1 MKHKD
6 NTLYDK
12 YFTEVDNTLGEYLWL
27 CTMTKPDFSASN
39 YNLMETLWNNQAH
52 LDKFHEIR
60 NKITELLTAI
70 ELENN

>member
-1 MKHKD
+1 MSKEE
-6 NTLYDK
+6 LDK
-12 YFTEVDNTLGEYLWL
+12 IYNRYFSEVDNTLGEYLWRHVNNNIE
-27 CTMTKPDFSASN
+27 DNF
-39 YNLMETLWNNQAH
+39 METLWNNQAH

>member
-1 MKHKD
+1 MTNEQEKIY
-6 NTLYDK
+6 NK
-12 YFTEVDNTLGEYLWL
+12 YFTEVDDTLHKYLWRHVNNNI
-27 CTMTKPDFSASN
+27 DDNF
-39 YNLMETLWNNQAH
+39 METLWNNQVH